1 MNNNPRLA
9 AFLFQLLNSLFILQQ
24 ANRYYHKLMTI
35 THQPLQQSTELVF
48 KHTPT
53 PKIGANYGPALPLVN
68 IRGNER
74 DSFQSDVIRGLLSEN
89 KHFLP
94 KYLYDQR
101 GSELFELI
109 TLLPEYYLTRSE
121 QEILNTN
128 ADEIISRA
136 HEEFWLVEL
145 GAGSGKKTR
154 RLLQAIQR
162 RRSQTLSSEGLTPQI
177 RYIPIDISEEF
188 LCESALTLQHEFPTI
203 PMQPVCADFLQGV
216 EYVVELRNTEH
227 PSAQLVIYFPGS
239 TIGNLTREEASIFVL
254 RLRALLR
261 TGDVFLLAAD
271 MNDSERKPIHIL
283 HDAYND
289 ADGITAQFTLNIL
302 QRINRE
308 LTADIP
314 LQAYKHR
321 AYYNAGE
328 SRVELFVE
336 SASYHTLTIGNCTIP
351 IGAGERIHTEYSHKF
366 SEAMIQNMASLSDF
380 SVQAA
385 WFDSKKFFGV
395 YWLCAC

>member
-1 MNNNPRLA
+1 
-9 AFLFQLLNSLFILQQ
+9 
-24 ANRYYHKLMTI
+24 MTI
-35 THQPLQQSTELVF
+35 TQTPLQQSTELVF
-48 KHTPT
+48 NPTSTPN
-53 PKIGANYGPALPLVN
+53 IGANYGPALPLVN
-68 IRGNER
+68 IRGNEHH
-74 DSFQSDVIRGLLSEN
+74 SFQHDVLRGLLSEN
-89 KHFLP
+89 KYFLP

-121 QEILNTN
+121 QEILNTH
-128 ADEIISRA
+128 ADEIVSRA
-136 HEEFWLVEL
+136 NEEFWLVEL

-162 RRSQTLSSEGLTPQI
+162 RSAQTQSSKGQIPQI
-177 RYIPIDISEEF
+177 RYMPIDISEEF

-216 EYVVELRNTEH
+216 EYVIELRNNEN

-239 TIGNLTREEASIFVL
+239 TIGNLTREEASTFVL

-271 MNDSERKPIHIL
+271 MNNNEHKPIHIL

-289 ADGITAQFTLNIL
+289 KDGITAQFTLNIL

-308 LTADIP
+308 LDADIP

-336 SASYHTLTIGNCTIP
+336 STSYHTFTIGDCSIS
-351 IGAGERIHTEYSHKF
+351 IAAGERIHTEYSHKF
-366 SEAMIQNMASLSDF
+366 SETMIHHMASLSDF
-380 SVQAA
+380 SVQSA
-385 WFDSKKFFGV
+385 WFDNKKFFGV